1 MKTKLLVVCCIL
13 MLASQ
18 AAFAM
23 RCGNKLVRKGA
34 HPVEV
39 INKCGEPVYVEESV
53 EYRSVAIDNRQAGL
67 YRQHDVPI
75 KIEEWTYN
83 FGPHRFM
90 RLLRFEDGKLLTI
103 ESIGYGYR

>member
-1 MKTKLLVVCCIL
+1 MKTKLLISFCVL
-13 MLASQ
+13 LLAFQ
-18 AAFAM
+18 PAYAM
-23 RCGNKLVRKGA
+23 RCGSKLVRKGA
-34 HPVEV
+34 HPIEV
-39 INKCGEPVYVEESV
+39 INKCGEPNYVEEAV

-83 FGPHRFM
+83 FGPRRFM